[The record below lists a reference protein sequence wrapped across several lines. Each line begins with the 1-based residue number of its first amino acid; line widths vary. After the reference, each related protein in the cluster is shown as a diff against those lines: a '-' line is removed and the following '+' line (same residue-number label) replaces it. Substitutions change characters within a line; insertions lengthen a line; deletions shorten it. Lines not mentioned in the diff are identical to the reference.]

1 VLVALVAILSLL
13 AASCGSDTTLAVDGT
28 EAVSEQSE
36 AASQQ
41 SGDAPEEISATVVVT
56 TNILGDIVENLVGN
70 DVKVVTIMGV
80 GADPHDFQAS
90 AQQVSVMGQADALV
104 ANGAAFEERLLDII
118 SSAEDDG
125 VPLFRAISVVDT
137 IDYGAEQH
145 DSHGDEHS
153 DEEHDEHA
161 EDDHAEDEH
170 AEDEHSDEEHD
181 EHADEHAD
189 DDHAGD
195 DDGHSDDEH
204 AGDDDEHSD
213 DEHADDDHSDEDEHG
228 HGHDADATDPHFFV
242 DPARMAVAAA
252 GIANF
257 LIAAVDGID
266 ADAVRT
272 NSDAYIAELEALD
285 LEVEAT
291 LAAIPD
297 AQRVMITNHEVFGYF
312 AERYDFEVVGTIIPS
327 GSTGGGASAQALA
340 NLAKV
345 IEHEGVP
352 AIFSDTS
359 SSDELAN
366 TLASE
371 VGDVAIVELFT
382 ESLGPD
388 GSGGASY
395 IEMVRSNADRIVG
408 ALAG

>member
-1 VLVALVAILSLL
+1 MSHNLPHSRGLHQALVALVAILSLL

-137 IDYGAEQH
+137 IDDGAEQH

-161 EDDHAEDEH
+161 DDDH

-181 EHADEHAD
+181 EHDEH
-189 DDHAGD
+189 
-195 DDGHSDDEH
+195 
-204 AGDDDEHSD
+204 
-213 DEHADDDHSDEDEHG
+213 DDDHSDEDEHG

-291 LAAIPD
+291 LAAIPE

>member
-1 VLVALVAILSLL
+1 LHQALVALVAILSLL

-28 EAVSEQSE
+28 EAVSQQSE

-41 SGDAPEEISATVVVT
+41 SGDASEEISATVVVT

-137 IDYGAEQH
+137 IENGAEQH

-161 EDDHAEDEH
+161 DDEHAEDEH
-170 AEDEHSDEEHD
+170 AEDEHSDE
-181 EHADEHAD
+181 
-189 DDHAGD
+189 
-195 DDGHSDDEH
+195 
-204 AGDDDEHSD
+204 
-213 DEHADDDHSDEDEHG
+213 EHADDDHSDEDEHG

-291 LAAIPD
+291 LAAIPE

-340 NLAKV
+340 NLAEV

-395 IEMVRSNADRIVG
+395 IEMVRSNAERIVG

>member
-1 VLVALVAILSLL
+1 MSHNLPHSRGLHQALVALVAILSLL

-28 EAVSEQSE
+28 EAVSQQSE

-41 SGDAPEEISATVVVT
+41 SGDASEEISATVVVT

-137 IDYGAEQH
+137 IENGAEQH

-161 EDDHAEDEH
+161 DDEHAEDEHADEEHDEHDEHADDDH

-181 EHADEHAD
+181 EH
-189 DDHAGD
+189 
-195 DDGHSDDEH
+195 
-204 AGDDDEHSD
+204 
-213 DEHADDDHSDEDEHG
+213 DDDHSDEDEHG

-291 LAAIPD
+291 LAAIPE

-340 NLAKV
+340 NLAEV

-395 IEMVRSNADRIVG
+395 IEMVRSNAERIVG